1 MYLFE
6 PYSIQETLAVNN
18 YAFTDYFQGAVSY
31 NDTYLGNAITTTA
44 ASGIRKAVMAFPVF
58 SLDGNVTLAGLWA
71 AGIDFGRINQ
81 ELQAFSLD
89 ERNKRV
95 VYVDNNGQKIFD
107 LDPLLSSK
115 FDCKNLTIE
124 EISKTLTEYDS
135 NLLA

>member
-1 MYLFE
+1 
-6 PYSIQETLAVNN
+6 
-18 YAFTDYFQGAVSY
+18 
-31 NDTYLGNAITTTA
+31 
-44 ASGIRKAVMAFPVF
+44 MAFPVF